1 MHVSNGRAE
10 RCHCDVS
17 TSPHTA
23 ALWQELEARLRV
35 DAAPARQE
43 LLQLCEGMRWL
54 RLPVATNAEA
64 RGLAPA
70 CSHPDIRSQGTC
82 SGSG

>member
-1 MHVSNGRAE
+1 MSAREVLCSAPVNH
-10 RCHCDVS
+10 
-17 TSPHTA
+17 SPYTP
-23 ALWQELEARLRV
+23 ALRQELEARLRV

-64 RGLAPA
+64 RQPGSCLQPLKHA
-70 CSHPDIRSQGTC
+70 RS
-82 SGSG
+82 